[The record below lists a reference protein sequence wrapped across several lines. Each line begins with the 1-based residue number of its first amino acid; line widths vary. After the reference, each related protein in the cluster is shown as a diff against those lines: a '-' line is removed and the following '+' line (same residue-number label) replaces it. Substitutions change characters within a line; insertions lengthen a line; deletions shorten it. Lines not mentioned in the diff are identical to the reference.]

1 MKIQYRFARL
11 SRNQQELLAMV
22 LLEEMDTQHWFAVA
36 VSPRLGREIFLFL
49 Q

>member
-11 SRNQQELLAMV
+11 SRNQQEYLAMV
-22 LLEEMDTQHWFAVA
+22 LLEEMDNQRWFSVA
-36 VSPRLGREIFLFL
+36 FSVHAGCEILLSL